1 MIMHDFIGTKYTKP
15 SRKIQFMP
23 EAGLSWLLA
32 GRPTWISNKK
42 VFKLVFGTRLLV
54 DGQMTSLD

>member
-1 MIMHDFIGTKYTKP
+1 MIMHDFIGTKYIKP

-32 GRPTWISNKK
+32 DRPTWTSNKN

-54 DGQMTSLD
+54 DRPMTSLD